1 VKVRAASGGIYKCI
15 HGPRV
20 WELRGTADGQ
30 NGNQEI
36 GIGRLLIAEL
46 NEETSNHITKK
57 NHKFPNMLMGFL

>member
-1 VKVRAASGGIYKCI
+1 
-15 HGPRV
+15 V